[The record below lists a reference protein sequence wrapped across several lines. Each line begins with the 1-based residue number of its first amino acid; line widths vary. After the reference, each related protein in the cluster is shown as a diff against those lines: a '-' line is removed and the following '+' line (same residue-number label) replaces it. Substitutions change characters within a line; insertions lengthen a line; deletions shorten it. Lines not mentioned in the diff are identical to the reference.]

1 MIKQKKQHLLF
12 LLMLFFS
19 YVQAQESL
27 TLSLQEARS
36 YALEHNKVLQN
47 AKTDLEIKEDLE
59 GLRFL
64 TLEENQGTLKA
75 PTEDMSKLNPQR
87 IMQNEAGMY
96 RVSIVQ
102 TNSESEARAVITQVR
117 KRRTN
122 NWSSRGTSY
131 ARNRAPR

>member
-47 AKTDLEIKEDLE
+47 AKTDLEIS
-59 GLRFL
+59 R
-64 TLEENQGTLKA
+64 
-75 PTEDMSKLNPQR
+75 KLFGQP
-87 IMQNEAGMY
+87 Y
-96 RVSIVQ
+96 RRVCHKWTVH
-102 TNSESEARAVITQVR
+102 
-117 KRRTN
+117 
-122 NWSSRGTSY
+122 
-131 ARNRAPR
+131 